1 MLSMVDVDVG
11 GVVAEAMVVV
21 VSVDGG
27 GTLCVVLVLFLTGAE
42 RLWSV
47 LSVSRG
53 VACFGG
59 VGADMAM
66 ASLSSSS
73 YSLHAFA
80 EASSVA
86 RSCAE
91 SWLIVSAVGVV
102 ELEMACPCRGGGG
115 GCCGRG
121 GADGWCGSGVG
132 CGGGGGGFGVGE
144 LVLAFVDVEDVVVGE
159 VIVLVV
165 PVGGGVLWWVLAL
178 LLPCMW
184 SL

>member
-1 MLSMVDVDVG
+1 M
-11 GVVAEAMVVV
+11 
-21 VSVDGG
+21 
-27 GTLCVVLVLFLTGAE
+27 
-42 RLWSV
+42 
-47 LSVSRG
+47 
-53 VACFGG
+53 CFGG
-59 VGADMAM
+59 VAADVAM
-66 ASLSSSS
+66 ASLRSSSC
-73 YSLHAFA
+73 SLHAFA

-86 RSCAE
+86 RSCAD
-91 SWLIVSAVGVV
+91 SRLIVSTVGVV

-132 CGGGGGGFGVGE
+132 CGGGGGGVGIGE

-165 PVGGGVLWWVLAL
+165 PIGGGVLWWVLAL

-184 SL
+184 LLWSALSCCRGVGLLSRFGGRVFPCGFLLCGFLRENW

>member
-1 MLSMVDVDVG
+1 MCGFGPLPDRRG
-11 GVVAEAMVVV
+11 EVVV
-21 VSVDGG
+21 RIVGFPG
-27 GTLCVVLVLFLTGAE
+27 C
-42 RLWSV
+42 
-47 LSVSRG
+47 G
-53 VACFGG
+53 VFWWCGSG
-59 VGADMAM
+59 CGHG
-66 ASLSSSS
+66 SLRSSSC
-73 YSLHAFA
+73 SLHAFA

-132 CGGGGGGFGVGE
+132 CGGGGGGVGVGE
-144 LVLAFVDVEDVVVGE
+144 LVWAVVDVEDVVVGE

-165 PVGGGVLWWVLAL
+165 PVGGGVLWWALAL

-184 SL
+184 LL